1 MEIPLKSIIIDDERH
16 AIELL
21 KALLEDI
28 PEVQVEKTFTSPV
41 EALKYLAVNRTNLIF
56 LDIQMPEL
64 SGIDF
69 AKKLIELNIKSAV
82 VFITAHDQ
90 YILEALRVNALDYLL
105 KPVDII
111 ELKEAILRVINRTK
125 DDISDGLRKLIELQQ
140 RRKLRFNTRNGFV
153 TFFEDEILFIKADG
167 VFSVIHLINGKELM
181 ISQNLG
187 KIEEQLQNKE
197 LIKIHRSIIAN
208 VNFIFEINRSKK
220 ECILAVD
227 SNNFILHFST
237 EGLKLI
243 ENYITDNRWD

>member
-1 MEIPLKSIIIDDERH
+1 MEIPLKSIIIDDERQ

-21 KALLEDI
+21 KALLENI

-56 LDIQMPEL
+56 LDIQMPEI

-111 ELKEAILRVINRTK
+111 ELKETVLRVIQKGK
-125 DDISDGLRKLIELQQ
+125 DEFSDSFSNFLKSNQ
-140 RRKLRFNTRNGFV
+140 RRKLRFNTRNGFI

-167 VFSVIHLINGKELM
+167 VYSMIHLINGKELM

>member
-1 MEIPLKSIIIDDERH
+1 MKSIIIDDERH

-21 KALLEDI
+21 KALLENI

-56 LDIQMPEL
+56 LDIQMPEI

-111 ELKEAILRVINRTK
+111 ELKETVLRVIQKGK
-125 DDISDGLRKLIELQQ
+125 DEFSDSFSNFLKSNQ
-140 RRKLRFNTRNGFV
+140 RRKLRFNTRNGFI

-167 VFSVIHLINGKELM
+167 VYSMIHLINGKELM

>member
-21 KALLEDI
+21 KALLENI

-56 LDIQMPEL
+56 LDIQMPEI

-111 ELKEAILRVINRTK
+111 ELKETVLRVIQKGK
-125 DDISDGLRKLIELQQ
+125 DEFSDSFSNFLKSNQ
-140 RRKLRFNTRNGFV
+140 RRKLRFNTRNGFI

-167 VFSVIHLINGKELM
+167 VYSMIHLINGKELM